1 MASFYGWRV
10 HRFTL
15 RFWFID
21 NFSSKKDFQ
30 IFRFWVHFLVEK
42 NSKKSTFLRYK
53 DESFDTFLHLLGDVT
68 FVTVTLCCT
77 VWQLNEY
84 SKLLVSSLFAA
95 AMSDSTFDLEK
106 WLLHHPYFLAELTKY
121 TFFVFR
127 SFFDEKRP
135 LIFRFSIK
143 MNFRQI

>member
-1 MASFYGWRV
+1 MS
-10 HRFTL
+10 
-15 RFWFID
+15 FWFID

-30 IFRFWVHFLVEK
+30 IFRFSVHFLVEK
-42 NSKKSTFLRYK
+42 NSKKRAPFLHYK
-53 DESFDTFLHLLGDVT
+53 DENFDTFLQLLGDVA
-68 FVTVTLCCT
+68 FVKVTLCCT

-106 WLLHHPYFLAELTKY
+106 WLLHHPYFLAELTRY

-143 MNFRQI
+143 MNYRQI